1 MRDIFKLVIDGLIER
16 QEKSTEQVIKE
27 FRKIVPSQDWGL
39 FQILF
44 FGVLDW
50 QSHLVTILGSFSSMR
65 ISKFGKRNL
74 YLLLVAIYGIL
85 YLDKPNHAIVNEA
98 VELMKTQNKRLVS
111 MTNGILRNIIREKD
125 LDKRVYGKMTL
136 RQVLIKKYDYP
147 VETIELF
154 LEELGQEE
162 TIKLLEASKAI
173 PRLDFLVLGSEE
185 ECLELL
191 EEEGHEFEK
200 LGLERA
206 YTMLKNNKPL
216 ERIRAYKRGRIYYQ
230 SLNSQRVASFVPEGD
245 NFLDLCGAPGG
256 KSFALLARDPN
267 RQVTICDLTQ
277 SKLDIVEENA
287 QRLSLKMDIRRWDA
301 SDFNQEWERAFSSVL
316 VDAPCS
322 GTGVLHRQRGESRLK
337 KLDDLDELIELQE
350 KILNQAARYVDN
362 HGFLIYSTC
371 SILRGENEDQVEKFL
386 SKHPDFSIVRSGAF
400 AGDYFRTMPWD
411 GEDGFF
417 ACVMERSL

>member
-1 MRDIFKLVIDGLIER
+1 MRDIFKLVIDGLIKKE
-16 QEKSTEQVIKE
+16 EKPTEQVIKE
-27 FRKIVPSQDWGL
+27 FRKIVPGQDWGL

-50 QSHLVTILGSFSSMR
+50 QSHLVTVLGSFSSMK
-65 ISKFGKRNL
+65 ISKFEKKDL

-85 YLDKPNHAIVNEA
+85 FLDKPNHAIVNEA

-111 MTNGILRNIIREKD
+111 MTNGILRNIIREED
-125 LDKRVYGKMTL
+125 LDKRVYGHMTI

-147 VETIELF
+147 IETIELF
-154 LEELGQEE
+154 LKELGQED

-173 PRLDFLVLGSEE
+173 PRLDFLVLGPEE
-185 ECLELL
+185 DCIMLL
-191 EEEGHEFEK
+191 EEEGHEFKK
-200 LGLERA
+200 LELDRA
-206 YTMLKNNKPL
+206 YTMLKNKKPL
-216 ERIRAYKRGRIYYQ
+216 DKIEAYVMGKIYYQ
-230 SLNSQRVASFVPEGD
+230 SLNSQRVASFIPQGE

-256 KSFALLARDPN
+256 KSFALLARDPK
-267 RQVTICDLTQ
+267 RQVTISDLSQ

-287 QRLSLKMDIRRWDA
+287 KRLGLKVEISKWDA
-301 SDFNQEWERAFSSVL
+301 SDYNLKWEEAFSSVL

-337 KLDDLDELIELQE
+337 KLDDLNELVELQE
-350 KILNQAARYVDN
+350 KILIQAAKYVEN

-371 SILRGENEDQVEKFL
+371 SILRSENENQVEKFL
-386 SKHPDFSIVRSGAF
+386 ENHPDFTLVNPRTID
-400 AGDYFRTMPWD
+400 GDYFKTMPWD

-417 ACVMERSL
+417 ACVMERSI